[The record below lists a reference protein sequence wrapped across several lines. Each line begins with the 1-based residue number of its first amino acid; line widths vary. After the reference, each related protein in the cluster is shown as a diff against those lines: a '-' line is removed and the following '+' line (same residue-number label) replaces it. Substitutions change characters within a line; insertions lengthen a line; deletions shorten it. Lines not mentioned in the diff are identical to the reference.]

1 MANIGFYKVLNTLPV
16 QIENDSFYLVS
27 DSDRFDLYVTSNGV
41 TPAAVRLAN
50 VKHLQGDTV
59 PDPNDYYEGDE
70 WLDVLT
76 MTKYKLYYDGTK
88 KIWVEVGNNPMMN
101 PDLVYEAP
109 IDGQQ
114 YARKDSGWVTIEVP
128 VTQPAISAPTTWD
141 GTLHNIDISS

>member
-41 TPAAVRLAN
+41 TPTAVRLAN
-50 VKHLQGDTV
+50 VKHLQEDTV
-59 PDPNDYYEGDE
+59 PDPNNYYEGDE

-88 KIWVEVGNNPMMN
+88 KIWVEVGNNPTMN
-101 PDLVYEAP
+101 PDLVYTDFQFAKNTSATTAP
-109 IDGQQ
+109 T
-114 YARKDSGWVTIEVP
+114 SGWQDSP
-128 VTQPAISAPTTWD
+128 PAISVGEYVRMRTGKVIPPAT
-141 GTLHNIDISS
+141 